1 MQNSATPRI
10 VRRDEWEQARA
21 ELLATRDGGDLR
33 CYGGRSRT
41 RPAHGGGATAGQWLS
56 GHVLMSRSSQVPVA
70 ALKTGKLTP
79 DPWEPSRN

>member
-10 VRRDEWEQARA
+10 VRRDEWEQACA
-21 ELLATRDGGDLR
+21 ELLATRD
-33 CYGGRSRT
+33 
-41 RPAHGGGATAGQWLS
+41 GGGATAGQWLS

-79 DPWEPSRN
+79 DPWQPSRNQQAIVIFLVTLAANLDP